1 MMKKI
6 LKFLLCCILS
16 FGILYVVGFGIWSND
31 LSEGEAL
38 LALLGSTLI
47 LASLAF
53 SVWELYLKQKN
64 EMEALSERVAR
75 LEAQQR
81 EDRK

>member
-16 FGILYVVGFGIWSND
+16 FGILYIVGFGIWSGN

-38 LALLGSTLI
+38 LALFGSTLI

-64 EMEALSERVAR
+64 EMKALLERIAR

-81 EDRK
+81 ENR